1 VLVPSKSSL
10 RPAQIRW
17 GGRKHPIIGAARL
30 PARYSTRRATTAT
43 FRPGPPLRQHG
54 PSPVPPRAPPAVG
67 ARAEAE
73 GAHGWDV
80 STSELGSRPRLRS
93 NFFAPSLSPRSSGAA
108 RADGGGDGDGDG
120 SSALARC
127 DMMPTRRDGVGD
139 RAAGGAARGGRGG
152 RGGYD
157 RSPPPVL
164 ALSRDSRGGGGGPS
178 AQERGWGDDD
188 GYSYDQ
194 RGPPVEGWE
203 RARDRVWGGG
213 GGGYDPCGP
222 SAQDRGRI
230 GGGGPP
236 CAREGYHVR
245 GPGYEWQGGGGGG
258 GGGGGSG
265 GGGGDGDGW
274 GGGYGG
280 GECDRGGGY
289 GRGGA
294 FGDRGYY
301 DRGGYGG
308 PDRGDAPQWWGGP
321 GTPYDRPGGGG
332 GGGCG
337 GRSGT
342 GGGGGRGRGG
352 GGGGGEGDWGDRDGA
367 QDDRGYGRG
376 GYGPDRGRAAPTG
389 RGAPTPY
396 DSPQRLEHFRGNGGG
411 GGGGGGDGGG
421 GKDGGV
427 RGGYGGGEGD
437 WGGRD
442 AAFYNRGYDHG
453 GYGGPGRCGAAPG
466 PSPYNRPQGLEPRSG
481 GGVDGGGGGRGGG
494 NVGGGG
500 GGGGFDH
507 RDGRHGTGY
516 PTGLMRGGGGGGGGF
531 SADTRGGGRGG
542 GGGRGV
548 GDVGKTPAAM
558 LNGLISREGDPES
571 LLRLVADELPKFNDV
586 NVATALSKFG
596 KLCHLKSYPRNIA
609 ADDRF
614 RGLMLR
620 ARDMCDDGRL
630 QARELS
636 NIWHAVAKIGSA
648 GKLAIDDAD
657 VQEALA
663 AMEHRAVLV
672 ASGMQPQHF
681 SNWIW
686 SYGTLGRMPGAE
698 AWTAL
703 EAAVV
708 RVGPSMAPQALSNTV
723 WSYATLGLMPGAEA
737 RAALEVAV
745 VRVGPGMKPQ
755 EISNTVWSVA
765 TLGLATGPEAWAAL
779 KAAVVRVGPGM
790 NSQDVA
796 NALWGIAKLG
806 REPGGEAR
814 AVLDAA
820 VVRLGLG
827 MNALDVANTLW
838 SVATLG
844 FMPRAEA
851 QAALEAAVV
860 RLGSTM
866 APQTLSNTIWSYATL
881 GLMPGA
887 EARATLEAALVH
899 TGTVMDVQAVTN
911 TMWGVATL
919 GWMPGDAAWAALEVA
934 VLRVGPRLNAQG
946 VANTLW
952 GVLALVVTRGV
963 SLPACYHSLW
973 RAACWLDVGFF
984 NDVQTSMVFQAHL
997 MHTELVDGDEQGEV
1011 RFPPWI
1017 MHEARDSWMRQAR
1030 EDAAVSG
1037 LQNKVASII
1046 GELGIPH
1053 EVERLTNDGYFSV
1066 DLYLPEHGVAIE
1078 IDGPT
1083 HFLNITVG
1091 GERGAPGDA
1100 SRTSSTRTPRTELR
1114 DKFLERR
1121 HRAVITVP
1129 YFEYDALGGR
1139 TDRKI
1144 YVAEKLRGAGV
1155 HVAASS

>member
-1 VLVPSKSSL
+1 VWMPSSSGEDTARRPRSDAVLVPSKSSL

-17 GGRKHPIIGAARL
+17 GGRKHPTIGAARL

-376 GYGPDRGRAAPTG
+376 GYGPDRGRAPPG
-389 RGAPTPY
+389 RGGTTLY
-396 DSPQRLEHFRGNGGG
+396 DRPQGFEPFLGGG
-411 GGGGGGDGGG
+411 GTS
-421 GKDGGV
+421 
-427 RGGYGGGEGD
+427 RG
-437 WGGRD
+437 
-442 AAFYNRGYDHG
+442 
-453 GYGGPGRCGAAPG
+453 
-466 PSPYNRPQGLEPRSG
+466 
-481 GGVDGGGGGRGGG
+481 
-494 NVGGGG
+494 VGGGG
-500 GGGGFDH
+500 GGSSGGS
-507 RDGRHGTGY
+507 RE
-516 PTGLMRGGGGGGGGF
+516 GGGGGGYGG
-531 SADTRGGGRGG
+531 DIGGGRD
-542 GGGRGV
+542 GGGR
-548 GDVGKTPAAM
+548 
-558 LNGLISREGDPES
+558 EG
-571 LLRLVADELPKFNDV
+571 
-586 NVATALSKFG
+586 T
-596 KLCHLKSYPRNIA
+596 
-609 ADDRF
+609 
-614 RGLMLR
+614 
-620 ARDMCDDGRL
+620 
-630 QARELS
+630 
-636 NIWHAVAKIGSA
+636 
-648 GKLAIDDAD
+648 
-657 VQEALA
+657 EA
-663 AMEHRAVLV
+663 
-672 ASGMQPQHF
+672 
-681 SNWIW
+681 
-686 SYGTLGRMPGAE
+686 
-698 AWTAL
+698 
-703 EAAVV
+703 
-708 RVGPSMAPQALSNTV
+708 
-723 WSYATLGLMPGAEA
+723 
-737 RAALEVAV
+737 
-745 VRVGPGMKPQ
+745 
-755 EISNTVWSVA
+755 
-765 TLGLATGPEAWAAL
+765 
-779 KAAVVRVGPGM
+779 
-790 NSQDVA
+790 
-796 NALWGIAKLG
+796 
-806 REPGGEAR
+806 
-814 AVLDAA
+814 
-820 VVRLGLG
+820 
-827 MNALDVANTLW
+827 
-838 SVATLG
+838 
-844 FMPRAEA
+844 
-851 QAALEAAVV
+851 
-860 RLGSTM
+860 
-866 APQTLSNTIWSYATL
+866 
-881 GLMPGA
+881 
-887 EARATLEAALVH
+887 ARATGVAAKLLSTTETMIAVHTAGPAAAVFPPGKEVPRPTTTLGGSSLAAAATMAAAAAAGSITASPATPLGPRAAKLTSCVVAAAAAAEVAAAAAGATLAEGALVH
-899 TGTVMDVQAVTN
+899 PPPPFSTASS
-911 TMWGVATL
+911 
-919 GWMPGDAAWAALEVA
+919 
-934 VLRVGPRLNAQG
+934 
-946 VANTLW
+946 
-952 GVLALVVTRGV
+952 RGRKT
-963 SLPACYHSLW
+963 
-973 RAACWLDVGFF
+973 RAA
-984 NDVQTSMVFQAHL
+984 
-997 MHTELVDGDEQGEV
+997 
-1011 RFPPWI
+1011 
-1017 MHEARDSWMRQAR
+1017 
-1030 EDAAVSG
+1030 AA
-1037 LQNKVASII
+1037 
-1046 GELGIPH
+1046 PDW
-1053 EVERLTNDGYFSV
+1053 R
-1066 DLYLPEHGVAIE
+1066 
-1078 IDGPT
+1078 
-1083 HFLNITVG
+1083 
-1091 GERGAPGDA
+1091 RAPQ
-1100 SRTSSTRTPRTELR
+1100 P
-1114 DKFLERR
+1114 
-1121 HRAVITVP
+1121 
-1129 YFEYDALGGR
+1129 
-1139 TDRKI
+1139 
-1144 YVAEKLRGAGV
+1144 
-1155 HVAASS
+1155 